1 MSRTKGNVIHLQQW
15 DPQQALERLNRLTGL
30 RFVQWPESLVQQSL
44 QAGTAEQ
51 EANDLAVAIPT
62 SSSVVQR

>member
-1 MSRTKGNVIHLQQW
+1 MSRTKDNVIHLQQW

-30 RFVQWPESLVQQSL
+30 RFAQWPESLVQQPL
-44 QAGTAEQ
+44 QAAAGQ
-51 EANDLAVAIPT
+51 GANDFAVPIPT